1 MNTKV
6 QFPFPYFGNKSRCAP
21 VVWGLLGDL
30 KAYTEPF
37 CGSMA
42 NLLLRPP
49 SENNQPTETVNDL
62 SGLLVNAWRA
72 IQLKPGATAAHCIL
86 PVSEIDLEAR
96 HNHLVQLD
104 PEDMRNRLGD
114 PEYCDPKL
122 AAWYIWGSCSWI
134 GGGWCSGEGPWK
146 WTPAEGWFKQEGTG
160 VNRVLPH
167 TGTGGQG
174 VNRKLPHTGDGGQGV
189 NRMLPHTSTGGQ
201 GVNRMLPR
209 TGDEGE
215 GQYQDRVKWVTGWF
229 QGLSDR
235 LCHTRITC
243 GDWRRVMGN
252 TVRHAARGNPHGV
265 FLDPPYD
272 GTEYVYGK
280 STAPVSQ
287 QVREWCVEHTD
298 DPGIRIVLA
307 GRGDEHDALMD
318 LGWRRVVWTGIK
330 GYSNKK
336 DHEQEVLWSSPG
348 CLELPTQ
355 EEPEVTQ

>member
-1 MNTKV
+1 MSTQV

-72 IQLKPGATAAHCIL
+72 IQLKPEATAAHCIL

-104 PEDMRNRLGD
+104 PDDIRNRLGD

-122 AAWYIWGSCSWI
+122 AAWYIWGSCSYI
-134 GGGWCSGEGPWK
+134 GSGWCSGQGPWK

-160 VNRVLPH
+160 VNRQIPH
-167 TGTGGQG
+167 TGNGGKC
-174 VNRKLPHTGDGGQGV
+174 VNRQLPC
-189 NRMLPHTSTGGQ
+189 
-201 GVNRMLPR
+201 

-215 GQYQDRVKWVTGWF
+215 GQYQERLKWVTGWF

-252 TVRHAARGNPHGV
+252 SVRHAMRGNPHGV

-280 STAPVSQ
+280 STAPISQ
-287 QVREWCVEHTD
+287 QVREWCVEHTNE
-298 DPGIRIVLA
+298 PGIRIVLA
-307 GRGDEHDALMD
+307 GRAEEHDALLE
-318 LGWRRVVWTGIK
+318 LGWRRVVWKGHH
-330 GYSNKK
+330 GYSTKK
-336 DHEQEVLWSSPG
+336 DHEHEVLWCSPG
-348 CLELPTQ
+348 CLELTAV
-355 EEPEVTQ
+355 EVPR